1 MFLDDRG
8 KGIPTI
14 LQILGW
20 RFFFYANEANEPPHV
35 HARKAEK
42 ECKYWLD
49 REGYD
54 LEEAFSYQMNA
65 RDTREVRKII
75 FEHFD
80 YILRQW
86 DEFERR
92 KKNG

>member
-1 MFLDDRG
+1 MVSVSGPSVEVCGRSRG
-8 KGIPTI
+8 T
-14 LQILGW
+14 
-20 RFFFYANEANEPPHV
+20 
-35 HARKAEK
+35 
-42 ECKYWLD
+42 YWLD

-54 LEEAFSYQMNA
+54 LEAAFSYQMNA
-65 RDTREVRKII
+65 RDTQEVRKIV

>member
-1 MFLDDRG
+1 MCMRAKPRRSG
-8 KGIPTI
+8 
-14 LQILGW
+14 
-20 RFFFYANEANEPPHV
+20 
-35 HARKAEK
+35 
-42 ECKYWLD
+42 KYWLD

-54 LEEAFSYQMNA
+54 LEEVFVYQMNA
-65 RDTREVRKII
+65 RDTREVRKIV

-92 KKNG
+92 KKHG

>member
-1 MFLDDRG
+1 M
-8 KGIPTI
+8 
-14 LQILGW
+14 
-20 RFFFYANEANEPPHV
+20 

-65 RDTREVRKII
+65 RDTREVRKIV